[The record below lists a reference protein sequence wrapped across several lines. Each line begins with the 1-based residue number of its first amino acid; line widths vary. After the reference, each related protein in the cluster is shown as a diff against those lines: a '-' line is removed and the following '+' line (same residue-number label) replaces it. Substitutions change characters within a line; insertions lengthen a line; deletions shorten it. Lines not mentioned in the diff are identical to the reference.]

1 MEDLFKGQLP
11 EGERPDLQIYIFPH
25 LQEFLTIDLREDSP
39 QVLLLNTYQVFGE
52 DFFKTVEK
60 EFSLMIR
67 EENEFPFAHL
77 INLPLRLEEIIRG
90 IAMNYIL
97 ERLGI
102 DPEDEEQIPAK
113 ADEDLE
119 LLSIEELT
127 ERIAGLHDEIRRL
140 EAAIERKQAAR
151 GAADS
156 VFDR

>member
-1 MEDLFKGQLP
+1 MML
-11 EGERPDLQIYIFPH
+11 
-25 LQEFLTIDLREDSP
+25 
-39 QVLLLNTYQVFGE
+39 
-52 DFFKTVEK
+52 
-60 EFSLMIR
+60 
-67 EENEFPFAHL
+67 
-77 INLPLRLEEIIRG
+77 
-90 IAMNYIL
+90 
-97 ERLGI
+97 
-102 DPEDEEQIPAK
+102 EDEEQIPAK